1 MNYSDAT
8 WVEALAKEKQFSEFF
23 YSVKAFTRNLS
34 VNDSQRWTERE
45 FSLQAEFLRSQKAV
59 RAALCNSF
67 DTQTAVNE
75 LATLVSAT
83 NQYLQGEGVKLPLV
97 L

>member
-8 WVEALAKEKQFSEFF
+8 WVEAVAKEKQFSEFF
-23 YSVKAFTRNLS
+23 FNVKAFTRNVS
-34 VNDSQRWTERE
+34 VNDSQKWTERE
-45 FSLQAEFLRSQKAV
+45 FALQTEYLRSQKAV

-83 NQYLQGEGVKLPLV
+83 NQYL
-97 L
+97 